1 MVGPQPGR
9 PALAAHR
16 GHGCSSAR
24 ECPHRT
30 PPRDAW
36 PGSARPR
43 AATHAGPFD
52 RLEDATGQFLSRAS
66 ERGVVFDTRHS
77 DQGEVWGARLEHY
90 LTDAGA
96 EPDPRRWE
104 TVLEFRLRD

>member
-1 MVGPQPGR
+1 MTGYTGARALEDAPIGP
-9 PALAAHR
+9 H
-16 GHGCSSAR
+16 
-24 ECPHRT
+24 
-30 PPRDAW
+30 PRDAW

-43 AATHAGPFD
+43 AATHTGPFD
-52 RLEDATGQFLSRAS
+52 RLEEATGQFLSRAS
-66 ERGVVFDTRHS
+66 ERGVVFDTRDS

-90 LTDAGA
+90 LTDVGA